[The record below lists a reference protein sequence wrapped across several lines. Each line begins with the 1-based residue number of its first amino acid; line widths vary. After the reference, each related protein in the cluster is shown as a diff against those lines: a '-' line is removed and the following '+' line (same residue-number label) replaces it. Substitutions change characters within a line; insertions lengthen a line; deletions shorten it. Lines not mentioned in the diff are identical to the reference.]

1 MKRGKFISR
10 TKWKQQDDTA
20 TVRKSII
27 EQMKPEQ
34 KTVPAETK
42 PLETER
48 PPQPKPSMLLLIVL

>member
-1 MKRGKFISR
+1 MR

>member
-1 MKRGKFISR
+1 
-10 TKWKQQDDTA
+10 
-20 TVRKSII
+20 
-27 EQMKPEQ
+27 MKPEQ